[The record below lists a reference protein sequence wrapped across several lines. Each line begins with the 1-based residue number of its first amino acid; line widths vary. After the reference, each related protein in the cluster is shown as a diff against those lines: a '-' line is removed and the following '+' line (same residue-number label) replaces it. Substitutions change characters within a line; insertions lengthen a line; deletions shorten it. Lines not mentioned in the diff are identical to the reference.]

1 MLSLIFP
8 QYVYDFHPGSAHSGG
23 KGSAC
28 IACKLLDCRRGVG
41 GTWLESRQAGALLII
56 MSSLQVSQRT
66 VGGSG
71 GGVDN
76 MREQT
81 KKNWCIF
88 KRLCEIPCSSVL
100 FKK

>member
-1 MLSLIFP
+1 MHVIPALREE
-8 QYVYDFHPGSAHSGG
+8 DWG
-23 KGSAC
+23 
-28 IACKLLDCRRGVG
+28 R
-41 GTWLESRQAGALLII
+41 LETRQAGALLII

-88 KRLCEIPCSSVL
+88 KRLCEISKHNVL
-100 FKK
+100 GDKLGFSG